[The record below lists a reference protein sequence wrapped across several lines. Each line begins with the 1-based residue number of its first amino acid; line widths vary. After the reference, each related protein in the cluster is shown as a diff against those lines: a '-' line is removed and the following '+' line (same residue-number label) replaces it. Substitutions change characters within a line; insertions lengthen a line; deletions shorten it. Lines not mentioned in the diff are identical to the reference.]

1 VTSRRPKRRLL
12 AKAAL
17 PPAGFMWWYWRLV
30 PIEEVERYAKAEMDG
45 FDRLPRLQ
53 RDKLNYMRLSVPKR
67 KR

>member
-1 VTSRRPKRRLL
+1 
-12 AKAAL
+12 
-17 PPAGFMWWYWRLV
+17 MWWYWRLV

>member
-1 VTSRRPKRRLL
+1 
-12 AKAAL
+12 
-17 PPAGFMWWYWRLV
+17 MWWYWRLV
-30 PIEEVERYAKAEMDG
+30 PIEGVERYAKAKMDG

>member
-1 VTSRRPKRRLL
+1 MTSRRPQRRLL
-12 AKAAL
+12 PKPAL

-30 PIEEVERYAKAEMDG
+30 PIEGVERYAKAKMDG